1 MYLKIEKKDDE
12 EIGRVMWLTYS
23 CDGSSVTDESL
34 FEDRRRGNKFI
45 SDIIHRVRSE
55 VIIDSW

>member
-1 MYLKIEKKDDE
+1 
-12 EIGRVMWLTYS
+12 MWLTYS

-45 SDIIHRVRSE
+45 SDIIHIRVRSE